1 MSNALLRRNSS
12 KQGLKNLMK
21 LTAQRSVE
29 DAEELE
35 RERRR
40 RARESYCWTDGGSM
54 PGETSPEDGMP
65 AEESMY
71 DGALKPNSSPSL
83 EEDEGFSDW
92 TQRRER
98 RRQQR
103 LQELSQGGE
112 EEEEEENRKN
122 KSAAV
127 KSVQTSVASSS
138 RLQRQEHHHEDDDEE
153 ERVEMERRK
162 KQEEEAFLRAERMRR
177 EEEEEK
183 RKKEEVT
190 IRRKAEVQKPKAV
203 EKRKEVKISYTSKVF
218 LNQEAK
224 QSNGDATKEEVT
236 TIKNQKAKRSTSSRS
251 GEEVAADREL
261 TELKMKREERRRVRE
276 EEERRREEEERQKL
290 AHEEEERR
298 MTKEDTER
306 RVEASERMKSRSSS
320 SVDGDE
326 MFSPFSPKAP
336 KITERTE
343 SLSRSL
349 KKSNSFKKTQPF
361 GLLIKIDDK
370 REQYA
375 HAVENSQEA
384 RAVKASLS
392 DLPGSP
398 EVVSS
403 KKNLFEAGETWSP
416 SRGASCKDTEGL
428 KVGVAN
434 RITQWVKGPTD
445 GSRTSLKPADVRPG
459 EVMQK
464 KNMWEIIGD
473 STGRPGQSAKGSAA
487 GKKYK
492 FVVTG
497 HGKYEKIPVDEDGE
511 EFADGEDGETRTCES
526 ENDINALWGSMCKG
540 NSPS

>member
-1 MSNALLRRNSS
+1 
-12 KQGLKNLMK
+12 
-21 LTAQRSVE
+21 
-29 DAEELE
+29 
-35 RERRR
+35 
-40 RARESYCWTDGGSM
+40 
-54 PGETSPEDGMP
+54 
-65 AEESMY
+65 
-71 DGALKPNSSPSL
+71 
-83 EEDEGFSDW
+83 
-92 TQRRER
+92 
-98 RRQQR
+98 
-103 LQELSQGGE
+103 
-112 EEEEEENRKN
+112 
-122 KSAAV
+122 
-127 KSVQTSVASSS
+127 
-138 RLQRQEHHHEDDDEE
+138 
-153 ERVEMERRK
+153 
-162 KQEEEAFLRAERMRR
+162 MRR

-183 RKKEEVT
+183 KKKEEVT
-190 IRRKAEVQKPKAV
+190 IRRKAEVQKPKEV

-236 TIKNQKAKRSTSSRS
+236 TIKNQKTKRSTSSRS

-276 EEERRREEEERQKL
+276 EEERRREEEARQKL

-398 EVVSS
+398 EVVSR

-492 FVVTG
+492 FVITG

-511 EFADGEDGETRTCES
+511 EFADGEDGETRTCE
-526 ENDINALWGSMCKG
+526 NVFI
-540 NSPS
+540 